1 MHGHVIKHPN
11 FSIVGGDIQMSVFK
25 TSPTMALGVF
35 SLRFTKEAALTNKE
49 GYGLVVRLP
58 SSSETT
64 LETAGKPG

>member
-1 MHGHVIKHPN
+1 
-11 FSIVGGDIQMSVFK
+11 MSVFK

-35 SLRFTKEAALTNKE
+35 SLIYRFTKEAALTNKE